1 MHPYLCL
8 FNTCT
13 YINVCTLQRDG
24 GWRARDDVD
33 MERALRPGAPD
44 VVRSTMNKTEPAK
57 FSAETIDSI
66 LGTPGKI
73 CIPERYIPES
83 APVSPDERKKRMHK
97 AEAIRKMLSESTPIL
112 TTGKY
117 ISIFLFCGLFKSE

>member
-1 MHPYLCL
+1 
-8 FNTCT
+8 
-13 YINVCTLQRDG
+13 
-24 GWRARDDVD
+24 

-112 TTGKY
+112 STGKN
-117 ISIFLFCGLFKSE
+117 ILFSHFSNYFAIKLY

>member
-1 MHPYLCL
+1 
-8 FNTCT
+8 
-13 YINVCTLQRDG
+13 
-24 GWRARDDVD
+24 

-112 TTGKY
+112 STGMTFLNIKY
-117 ISIFLFCGLFKSE
+117 RLTKMQLFIVQREKMTNTQPSAGKR

>member
-1 MHPYLCL
+1 
-8 FNTCT
+8 
-13 YINVCTLQRDG
+13 
-24 GWRARDDVD
+24 

-44 VVRSTMNKTEPAK
+44 VVRSTMNKTEPSK
-57 FSAETIDSI
+57 FSAETIDNI

-117 ISIFLFCGLFKSE
+117 LVHGFLFLLFLSYIFRWRK

>member
-1 MHPYLCL
+1 
-8 FNTCT
+8 
-13 YINVCTLQRDG
+13 
-24 GWRARDDVD
+24 
-33 MERALRPGAPD
+33 MERALRSGAPD

-97 AEAIRKMLSESTPIL
+97 AEAIRKMLSESSTIL
-112 TTGKY
+112 TSGKNIFQILIIKYEVKY
-117 ISIFLFCGLFKSE
+117 IKLPLLEVYFV